1 MSHIRVLF
9 VCLGNICRSPMAEAV
24 LRARVAERGLADRIE
39 VASSGTGYWNI
50 GEPPHRGTQRILKER
65 GISFEGM
72 RAKVLTA
79 SEIMTYDYI
88 VAMDAS
94 NVQTLV
100 DMGVPRERIRL
111 LTDYI
116 PDKRGRDVPD
126 PYYTGNFEETYELV
140 DAGVDGLLSEIV
152 SSLGS
157 NESTTSR

>member
-1 MSHIRVLF
+1 MSQVRVLF

-24 LRARVAERGLADRIE
+24 LRARVAEKGLADRVEI
-39 VASSGTGYWNI
+39 ASSGTGDWNL
-50 GEPPHRGTQRILKER
+50 GQPPHRGTQRILKGK

-72 RAKVLTA
+72 RAKVLAA
-79 SEIMTYDYI
+79 SEIVTYDYI

-100 DMGVPRERIRL
+100 EMGVPRDRIRL

-152 SSLGS
+152 SSLDS